1 MKEDSYKSI
10 AISLVAFSLPL
21 ILSGVLQQ
29 LYSWADA
36 FIVGNTEGSAAL
48 AAIGSTTAIINFFV
62 NAITGFTLGLSILFA
77 QRYGSGNRS
86 DIRKLLSSF
95 LVILVILGLVFLI
108 LAVLGFIFTENIL
121 RLLDTTLD
129 TFDKA
134 YDYLRIIFIGI
145 PFLAV
150 YNVYA
155 AALRAL
161 GNSRAPFY
169 GVLISSA
176 SNVILDI
183 IAVVFLGMSVKGAAI
198 ATIISQI
205 AMTIFIVIYSSRK
218 YEELRFTKPD
228 FQKAAIIEGVK
239 FGCPPMIQSTVSSAG
254 GLVLQN
260 FMNGFGT
267 ATVAA
272 ITTAYRVDSI
282 ILLPIIN
289 LGSGIS
295 TFTAQSFGA
304 RNDERTKRTFFSG
317 LMLMATVS
325 LLLSLVVIPAGGF
338 LIALFG
344 AGDEAV
350 AIGDAFFRRIAS
362 FYVIFGLATAIR
374 GYIEGIGDVVYS
386 SIAGI
391 LSLLCRIVLSYV
403 LEPYFGNMVIAYAE
417 MLSWILLLL
426 LYLVRAVCKS
436 RQMRRM
442 R

>member
-10 AISLVAFSLPL
+10 ALSLVAFSLPL

-95 LVILVILGLVFLI
+95 LVILGLVFLI
-108 LAVLGFIFTENIL
+108 LAVLGFMFTRNIL
-121 RLLDTTLD
+121 RLLDTTPD

-169 GVLISSA
+169 GVLISSV

-218 YEELRFTKPD
+218 
-228 FQKAAIIEGVK
+228 
-239 FGCPPMIQSTVSSAG
+239 
-254 GLVLQN
+254 
-260 FMNGFGT
+260 
-267 ATVAA
+267 
-272 ITTAYRVDSI
+272 
-282 ILLPIIN
+282 
-289 LGSGIS
+289 
-295 TFTAQSFGA
+295 
-304 RNDERTKRTFFSG
+304 
-317 LMLMATVS
+317 
-325 LLLSLVVIPAGGF
+325 
-338 LIALFG
+338 
-344 AGDEAV
+344 
-350 AIGDAFFRRIAS
+350 
-362 FYVIFGLATAIR
+362 
-374 GYIEGIGDVVYS
+374 
-386 SIAGI
+386 
-391 LSLLCRIVLSYV
+391 
-403 LEPYFGNMVIAYAE
+403 
-417 MLSWILLLL
+417 
-426 LYLVRAVCKS
+426 
-436 RQMRRM
+436 
-442 R
+442 

>member
-10 AISLVAFSLPL
+10 ALSLVAFSLPL

-95 LVILVILGLVFLI
+95 LVILGLVFLI
-108 LAVLGFIFTENIL
+108 LAVLGFMFTGNIL
-121 RLLDTTLD
+121 RLLDT
-129 TFDKA
+129 
-134 YDYLRIIFIGI
+134 IGI

-169 GVLISSA
+169 GVLISSV

-218 YEELRFTKPD
+218 YEELRFAKPD
-228 FQKAAIIEGVK
+228 FQKIAIMEGVK

-272 ITTAYRVDSI
+272 IAYRVDSI

-289 LGSGIS
+289 LGAGIS

-317 LMLMATVS
+317 LMLMAAVS

-403 LEPYFGNMVIAYAE
+403 LEPYSGNMVIAYAE

-436 RQMRRM
+436 RQMRSLR
-442 R
+442 

>member
-10 AISLVAFSLPL
+10 ALSLVAFSLPL

-95 LVILVILGLVFLI
+95 LVILGLVFLV

-121 RLLDTTLD
+121 RLLDTTPD

-183 IAVVFLGMSVKGAAI
+183 IA
-198 ATIISQI
+198 
-205 AMTIFIVIYSSRK
+205 
-218 YEELRFTKPD
+218 
-228 FQKAAIIEGVK
+228 
-239 FGCPPMIQSTVSSAG
+239 
-254 GLVLQN
+254 
-260 FMNGFGT
+260 
-267 ATVAA
+267 
-272 ITTAYRVDSI
+272 
-282 ILLPIIN
+282 
-289 LGSGIS
+289 
-295 TFTAQSFGA
+295 
-304 RNDERTKRTFFSG
+304 
-317 LMLMATVS
+317 
-325 LLLSLVVIPAGGF
+325 
-338 LIALFG
+338 
-344 AGDEAV
+344 
-350 AIGDAFFRRIAS
+350 
-362 FYVIFGLATAIR
+362 
-374 GYIEGIGDVVYS
+374 
-386 SIAGI
+386 
-391 LSLLCRIVLSYV
+391 
-403 LEPYFGNMVIAYAE
+403 
-417 MLSWILLLL
+417 
-426 LYLVRAVCKS
+426 
-436 RQMRRM
+436 
-442 R
+442 

>member
-1 MKEDSYKSI
+1 
-10 AISLVAFSLPL
+10 
-21 ILSGVLQQ
+21 
-29 LYSWADA
+29 
-36 FIVGNTEGSAAL
+36 
-48 AAIGSTTAIINFFV
+48 
-62 NAITGFTLGLSILFA
+62 
-77 QRYGSGNRS
+77 
-86 DIRKLLSSF
+86 
-95 LVILVILGLVFLI
+95 
-108 LAVLGFIFTENIL
+108 
-121 RLLDTTLD
+121 
-129 TFDKA
+129 
-134 YDYLRIIFIGI
+134 
-145 PFLAV
+145 
-150 YNVYA
+150 
-155 AALRAL
+155 
-161 GNSRAPFY
+161 
-169 GVLISSA
+169 
-176 SNVILDI
+176 
-183 IAVVFLGMSVKGAAI
+183 MSVKGAAI

-218 YEELRFTKPD
+218 YEELRFAKPD
-228 FQKAAIIEGVK
+228 FQKDAIMEGVK

-317 LMLMATVS
+317 LMLMAAVS

-436 RQMRRM
+436 RQMRSLR
-442 R
+442 

>member
-1 MKEDSYKSI
+1 MPSS
-10 AISLVAFSLPL
+10 SG
-21 ILSGVLQQ
+21 ILKAL
-29 LYSWADA
+29 
-36 FIVGNTEGSAAL
+36 NTEGSAAL

-95 LVILVILGLVFLI
+95 LVILGLVFLI
-108 LAVLGFIFTENIL
+108 LAVLGFSFTGNIL
-121 RLLDTTLD
+121 RLLDTTPD

-150 YNVYA
+150 YNIYA

-169 GVLISSA
+169 GVLISSV

-228 FQKAAIIEGVK
+228 FQKDAIMEGVK

-289 LGSGIS
+289 LGAGIS
-295 TFTAQSFGA
+295 TFTVYRHSPRRVSVQGMMSVQSVHSFQDLCSWPLY
-304 RNDERTKRTFFSG
+304 RFFFLLWSSPLEVFSLLCSG
-317 LMLMATVS
+317 QGMRLSQSVMLS
-325 LLLSLVVIPAGGF
+325 SGELLLS
-338 LIALFG
+338 
-344 AGDEAV
+344 
-350 AIGDAFFRRIAS
+350 
-362 FYVIFGLATAIR
+362 
-374 GYIEGIGDVVYS
+374 
-386 SIAGI
+386 
-391 LSLLCRIVLSYV
+391 
-403 LEPYFGNMVIAYAE
+403 M
-417 MLSWILLLL
+417 
-426 LYLVRAVCKS
+426 
-436 RQMRRM
+436 
-442 R
+442 

>member
-10 AISLVAFSLPL
+10 ALSLVAFSLPL

-95 LVILVILGLVFLI
+95 LVILGLVFLI
-108 LAVLGFIFTENIL
+108 LAVLGFLFTGNIL
-121 RLLDTTLD
+121 RLLDTTPD

-169 GVLISSA
+169 GVLISSV

-218 YEELRFTKPD
+218 YEELRFAKPD
-228 FQKAAIIEGVK
+228 FQKAAIMEGVK

-289 LGSGIS
+289 LGAGIS

-317 LMLMATVS
+317 LMLMAAVS

-426 LYLVRAVCKS
+426 LYLVRAVYKS
-436 RQMRRM
+436 RQMRSLR
-442 R
+442 